1 MKVSVQTVEEREPK
15 LFNCKVSNSLLY
27 LLYKQG
33 CDHEKQIQQ
42 WVRMNNYNLANSYNL
57 QCEAIV
63 ELLESLVVFHNGMGY
78 NLDSHSVSERLHS
91 FAYLA
96 RNKLPSSD
104 FDWSKTVG

>member
-42 WVRMNNYNLANSYNL
+42 WVRMNNYNLAIPIISSVR
-57 QCEAIV
+57 Q
-63 ELLESLVVFHNGMGY
+63 LL
-78 NLDSHSVSERLHS
+78 S
-91 FAYLA
+91 F
-96 RNKLPSSD
+96 
-104 FDWSKTVG
+104 